1 MQTPVSIDKRVVRL
15 RFDRA
20 AARYDQA
27 AVLQHEVGQRMLERL
42 DLVKL
47 DPDRM
52 LDVGSGTGRL
62 GSALIRRYPN
72 AALVEVDLSLQM
84 LRQGRPPEGWWRRL
98 VSTPRRSKRYRVC
111 TDMEQLPLTPNTIGL
126 ACSNLALAWSCRPQ
140 LVLGELQRVRTRGG
154 LLMFTSLGPDTLKEL
169 RSTIDAFG
177 TPGPTHPFIDMH
189 ELGDMLVASGFAD
202 PVMDVEHLTVTY
214 ADAAH
219 LLAELRAVGGGSAL
233 TSRKPGLRGRAWP
246 ARVAAGYE
254 RFRRD
259 GRLPVT
265 VEVIYG
271 HAWKPEEAPRR
282 LEDGRSIIR
291 LERRSRS
298 G

>member
-1 MQTPVSIDKRVVRL
+1 MPVTIDKRVVRL

-20 AARYDQA
+20 AASYDRA
-27 AVLQHEVGQRMLERL
+27 AVLQHEVGQRLLERL

-47 DPDRM
+47 VPDRI

-84 LRQGRPPEGWWRRL
+84 LRQGRPREGWWRRL
-98 VSTPRRSKRYRVC
+98 VSTPRGAKRYRVC
-111 TDMEQLPLTPNTIGL
+111 ADMEQLPLEPNTVGL
-126 ACSNLALAWSCRPQ
+126 ACSNLALAWSSRPQ
-140 LVLGELQRVRTRGG
+140 VVLGELRRVLTRGG

-169 RSTIDAFG
+169 RSTVDALG

-189 ELGDMLVASGFAD
+189 DLGDMLVASGFAD

-214 ADAAH
+214 ADSAQ

-233 TSRKPGLRGRAWP
+233 ASRKSGLRGRAWP
-246 ARVAAGYE
+246 ARVSAGYE

-271 HAWKPEEAPRR
+271 HAWKPEEAPRL
-282 LEDGRSIIR
+282 LEDGRAIIR
-291 LERRSRS
+291 VERRSRS